1 MLNKLDLEKNHQF
14 DRIQICCESCEI
26 TAYRPDTNGCPMYC
40 ISHCCI
46 TLMIIPDRNNLE
58 KVVLAHTLHEC
69 ESMMA
74 GKAWQN
80 LEFMHNGA

>member
-1 MLNKLDLEKNHQF
+1 
-14 DRIQICCESCEI
+14 
-26 TAYRPDTNGCPMYC
+26 
-40 ISHCCI
+40 
-46 TLMIIPDRNNLE
+46 MIIPDRNNLE